1 LRVTT
6 TIMLK
11 NTRLGFSVWLEG
23 LMTVEEIEE
32 IDRLAFDSKIG
43 DVLLVISDHLDW
55 DENGASIFYCS
66 RTN

>member
-1 LRVTT
+1 
-6 TIMLK
+6 MLK

-23 LMTVEEIEE
+23 LMTVEEIDE